1 MKHRLAGLIGLLLC
15 MTAAETAVPAENTE
29 LREQN
34 ERLFEQLQAVHHLS
48 TEQMNRI
55 RTIFAKSG
63 YMGQGNPAVTRHPAT
78 QET

>member
-1 MKHRLAGLIGLLLC
+1 MKHRLSGLIGFVIC
-15 MTAAETAVPAENTE
+15 IAVAETVVSAENTN

-34 ERLFEQLQAVHHLS
+34 EPLFDKLQAVHAL
-48 TEQMNRI
+48 TAEQMEKI

-78 QET
+78 QEA

>member
-1 MKHRLAGLIGLLLC
+1 MKHRLAGLMSIVIC
-15 MTAAETAVPAENTE
+15 IMAAETAVPAENTS

-34 ERLFEQLQAVHHLS
+34 ERLFERLQTVHYLT

-63 YMGQGNPAVTRHPAT
+63 FMGQGNPAVTRHPAT
-78 QET
+78 QEA